1 MNDAAVACSLL
12 CVSLRFEPCSPSG
25 AGALVPLGS
34 DTSAHA
40 LPLMPWEPSR
50 RDLAF
55 STLH

>member
-1 MNDAAVACSLL
+1 MNDAAVACSLP
-12 CVSLRFEPCSPSG
+12 CASLRFEPSSPSR
-25 AGALVPLGS
+25 AGTLVPLGS

-50 RDLAF
+50 RDLAI